1 MDSER
6 GASPMNARLLIL
18 IVLAGGLAVYFA
30 VAKNQAP
37 VVVETAAE
45 DKDGDEMTAKEIE
58 DKRLEGTEL
67 IKRPLPG
74 KEPAEPPNLAVSVEV
89 DRISGKNRLYFN
101 ITESH
106 GYYVETFRI
115 QFWYVR
121 PGVTGPEDSPL
132 SFTVYKDDFLKAND
146 TLRTCAEVVPAELS
160 RVGGDMGTTQNWDAE
175 IVFHGRAREKNPDP
189 LPIVTAMDRCH

>member
-1 MDSER
+1 MS
-6 GASPMNARLLIL
+6 ARLLIL

-37 VVVETAAE
+37 TVVETITE
-45 DKDGDEMTAKEIE
+45 DDDSMTKQELERVRNEGIEI
-58 DKRLEGTEL
+58 

-89 DRISGKNRLYFN
+89 DRTSGKNRLFFN

-115 QFWYVR
+115 QFWYKR
-121 PGVTGPEDSPL
+121 EGVTGPDDSPL
-132 SFTVYKDDFLKAND
+132 TFTVYKDDFLKANE
-146 TLRTCAEVVPAELS
+146 TYRTCAEVVPAELS

-189 LPIVTAMDRCH
+189 LPIVTNMDRCR